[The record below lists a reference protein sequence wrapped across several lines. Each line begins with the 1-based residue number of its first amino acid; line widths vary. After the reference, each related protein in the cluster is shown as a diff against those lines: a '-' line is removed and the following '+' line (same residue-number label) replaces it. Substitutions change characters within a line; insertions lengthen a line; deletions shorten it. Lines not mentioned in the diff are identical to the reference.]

1 MFIFLLIETEESC
14 FTKILKAPILIGIHR
29 GVLEYSFENFTNFD
43 KKKNGKVQ
51 NRTLPSSIEMS
62 YKVKILRQTGVAPAH
77 RGHIAILTLCNC
89 YRCSYTGNLDTSV
102 SGRFTERFLHLFF
115 RFIRH
120 IDQSEPIEHAINVSH
135 SPDIAQSFRAVY
147 HLSHLFNIP

>member
-1 MFIFLLIETEESC
+1 MDFVYFPLIKLEKAVSQ
-14 FTKILKAPILIGIHR
+14 KILKTPTLIGIR
-29 GVLEYSFENFTNFD
+29 RTVLEYSFENFTNLD

-89 YRCSYTGNLDTSV
+89 Y
-102 SGRFTERFLHLFF
+102 
-115 RFIRH
+115 
-120 IDQSEPIEHAINVSH
+120 
-135 SPDIAQSFRAVY
+135 
-147 HLSHLFNIP
+147 

>member
-1 MFIFLLIETEESC
+1 MDFVYLPLIKLEESR
-14 FTKILKAPILIGIHR
+14 FTKDFEGPYTNR
-29 GVLEYSFENFTNFD
+29 NPQNCFEYSFENFTNLD

-89 YRCSYTGNLDTSV
+89 Y
-102 SGRFTERFLHLFF
+102 
-115 RFIRH
+115 
-120 IDQSEPIEHAINVSH
+120 
-135 SPDIAQSFRAVY
+135 
-147 HLSHLFNIP
+147 

>member
-1 MFIFLLIETEESC
+1 MESC
-14 FTKILKAPILIGIHR
+14 FTKILKAPILIGIR
-29 GVLEYSFENFTNFD
+29 RAVLEYSFENFTNLG

-89 YRCSYTGNLDTSV
+89 Y
-102 SGRFTERFLHLFF
+102 
-115 RFIRH
+115 
-120 IDQSEPIEHAINVSH
+120 
-135 SPDIAQSFRAVY
+135 
-147 HLSHLFNIP
+147 

>member
-1 MFIFLLIETEESC
+1 
-14 FTKILKAPILIGIHR
+14 
-29 GVLEYSFENFTNFD
+29 
-43 KKKNGKVQ
+43 
-51 NRTLPSSIEMS
+51 MS

-120 IDQSEPIEHAINVSH
+120 IDQSKPIEHSVKVCH
-135 SPDIAQSFRAVY
+135 SPDIAQSFRSFNYFSSLFDIPQCQQHRTPRQAFALPSAVDPQFLCIFAASA
-147 HLSHLFNIP
+147 LSYFIGKG